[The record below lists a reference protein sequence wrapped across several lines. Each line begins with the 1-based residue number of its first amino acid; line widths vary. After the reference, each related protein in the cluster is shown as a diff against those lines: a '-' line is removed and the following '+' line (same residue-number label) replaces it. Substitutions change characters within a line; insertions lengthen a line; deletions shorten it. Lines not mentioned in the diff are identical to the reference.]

1 MRFFGRVSSV
11 FLRFLCVFLGKKRG
25 YARGY
30 GDKIGRRRGGC
41 VKERGGVFESVK
53 KM

>member
-1 MRFFGRVSSV
+1 MASRGFFEGFLWGWGRGEDG
-11 FLRFLCVFLGKKRG
+11 FGGMGKVCRK
-25 YARGY
+25 
-30 GDKIGRRRGGC
+30 RGGC

>member
-1 MRFFGRVSSV
+1 MSSV
-11 FLRFLCVFLGKKRG
+11 FLGFFRG
-25 YARGY
+25 VGGEERMGS
-30 GDKIGRRRGGC
+30 GVWDKMGRKRGGC